1 MTVRPGPPAPGA
13 PDAAPDAALDSILA
27 RLRAAG
33 GRVTATRRATIEA
46 LLAGGD
52 RHVSAEQIAEAVRSR
67 HPEVA
72 ESTVYRTLTTLEDL
86 GVVAHV
92 HLGHG
97 PATFHLEE
105 DGHRHLVCRDCHAV
119 IEVPSSRFARLIAG
133 LRDDY
138 GFEVSDEHFALSGL
152 CRSCAG
158 AGAGRGPAGLPPG
171 GGPSE

>member
-1 MTVRPGPPAPGA
+1 MAAVPP
-13 PDAAPDAALDSILA
+13 PDPAVEAVLA

-33 GRVTATRRATIEA
+33 SKVTATRRATVEA

-52 RHVSAEQIAEAVRSR
+52 RHLSAEDVVATVRGR

-72 ESTVYRTLTTLEDL
+72 ESTVYRTLSTLEEL

-97 PATFHLEE
+97 PATFHLTG
-105 DGHRHLVCRDCHAV
+105 DAHRHLVCRRCSTV
-119 IEVPSSRFARLIAG
+119 VEVPADRFADLIAG

-138 GFEVSDEHFALSGL
+138 GFSVSSDHFALWGL
-152 CRSCAG
+152 CRDCA
-158 AGAGRGPAGLPPG
+158 AGGRQP
-171 GGPSE
+171 